1 MTPTIRWAFVS
12 DPQDVSVP
20 LKKNTRVPAKKK
32 APSATSRMAKAK
44 AKAKAKASTTLPA
57 KKASTST
64 SKMSKAP
71 AMTHAEVSIL
81 GKMASLE
88 DDSPRYRVL
97 ESALAFKSS
106 WVILGEHL
114 SEILK
119 NQFYKGW
126 GYASFERYCADELFI
141 TAATAKKLVRSFSW
155 IGDEAPEY
163 LPPRSRSELVKR
175 KEEATL
181 PDGPL
186 PDFNAVNVL
195 ADAKKALG
203 EAKVSEDAY
212 LSLKRAAL
220 EGENAASLKRSL
232 NEAIPEDLK
241 PKKADDKVRHLR
253 RALSSCVKTLDELR
267 EWDSGG
273 ESAGDDLL
281 VMAENLRDAI
291 ALRLP
296 KEA

>member
-1 MTPTIRWAFVS
+1 MTAAAAVVAEAFDPDALNTPTSRWAFLS
-12 DPQDVSVP
+12 DLPGEPVPQ
-20 LKKNTRVPAKKK
+20 KKQKPKKSAAPTKK
-32 APSATSRMAKAK
+32 APAA
-44 AKAKAKASTTLPA
+44 
-57 KKASTST
+57 T

-81 GKMASLE
+81 GKMAGLE
-88 DDSPRYRVL
+88 EDSPRYRVL

-114 SEILK
+114 AEILK

-141 TAATAKKLVRSFSW
+141 TAATAKKLVRSFAW
-155 IGDEAPEY
+155 ISDEAPEY

-175 KEEATL
+175 ADDATL
-181 PDGPL
+181 PQGPL
-186 PDFNAVNVL
+186 PDFAAVNVL
-195 ADAKKALG
+195 ADAKKALN

-220 EGENAASLKRSL
+220 DGENAASLKRSL

-253 RALSSCVKTLDELR
+253 RALSACVKTLDELR

-273 ESAGDDLL
+273 ESAGDDLM
-281 VMAENLRDAI
+281 VMAETLRDAI
-291 ALRLP
+291 AVRLP
-296 KEA
+296 RES

>member
-1 MTPTIRWAFVS
+1 LVS

-20 LKKNTRVPAKKK
+20 LKKNTRVPAKK
-32 APSATSRMAKAK
+32 AASATSRMAKSTPQAQATAK
-44 AKAKAKASTTLPA
+44 LPTKTASGA
-57 KKASTST
+57 T

-88 DDSPRYRVL
+88 EDSPRYRVL

-126 GYASFERYCADELFI
+126 GYASFERYCADELFL
-141 TAATAKKLVRSFSW
+141 TAATARKLVRSFSW
-155 IGDEAPEY
+155 IDEEAPEY

-175 KEEATL
+175 KEESTL
-181 PDGPL
+181 PEGPL

-195 ADAKKALG
+195 ADAKKALV

-232 NEAIPEDLK
+232 SEAIPEDLK

-296 KEA
+296 RDA

>member
-1 MTPTIRWAFVS
+1 MPKT
-12 DPQDVSVP
+12 
-20 LKKNTRVPAKKK
+20 
-32 APSATSRMAKAK
+32 ATKAK
-44 AKAKAKASTTLPA
+44 AKAKTTAKATGATRKRTGPT
-57 KKASTST
+57 KKATPRASSA
-64 SKMSKAP
+64 MSKAP
-71 AMTHAEVSIL
+71 AMTHAEVSIMH
-81 GKMASLE
+81 KMATLDE
-88 DDSPRYRVL
+88 TSPRYRVL

-114 SEILK
+114 EEILK

-141 TAATAKKLVRSFSW
+141 TASTAKKLVRSFRW

-163 LPPRSRSELVKR
+163 LPPRDRSELVR
-175 KEEATL
+175 RSEESTL
-181 PDGPL
+181 PEGPP
-186 PDFNAVNVL
+186 PDLNAIAVL
-195 ADAKKALG
+195 ADAKKALT

-220 EGENAASLKRSL
+220 EGENAAALKRSL
-232 NEAIPEDLK
+232 SEAIPATLK
-241 PKKADDKVRHLR
+241 PKQADDKVRHLR

-273 ESAGDDLL
+273 ESAGDDLMI
-281 VMAENLRDAI
+281 MAEKLRDAI

>member
-1 MTPTIRWAFVS
+1 MPG
-12 DPQDVSVP
+12 
-20 LKKNTRVPAKKK
+20 KKN
-32 APSATSRMAKAK
+32 AKAK
-44 AKAKAKASTTLPA
+44 TKTKAPPKKTAPKAKAP
-57 KKASTST
+57 
-64 SKMSKAP
+64 MSKQP

-81 GKMASLE
+81 SKMATLDE
-88 DDSPRYRVL
+88 DSPRYRVL

-114 SEILK
+114 AEILK

-126 GYASFERYCADELFI
+126 GYASFERFCADELFI
-141 TAATAKKLVRSFSW
+141 TSATAKKLVRSFAW

-163 LPPRSRSELVKR
+163 LPPRNRSELVAR
-175 KEEATL
+175 SNDQTL
-181 PDGPL
+181 PEGPL
-186 PDFNAVNVL
+186 PDLNAINVL

-220 EGENAASLKRSL
+220 DGENASSLKRSL

-241 PKKADDKVRHLR
+241 PKKPDDKVRHLR

-281 VMAENLRDAI
+281 MMAENLRDAI
-291 ALRLP
+291 AVRLP